1 MDILLSAMDQAE
13 GQPADQQV
21 RLDQVGFQVSSDSL
35 QSQQSLSSQLNYSP
49 ICLFAATQKTLAHEE
64 WERADPTLETD
75 DLVFELETHR
85 DMGCPILEEMSPSR
99 GIGWLQKPAPS
110 RSS

>member
-1 MDILLSAMDQAE
+1 MDVLLSAMDQAE

-64 WERADPTLETD
+64 CEGADPTLETD

-85 DMGCPILEEMSPSR
+85 DMGRPILEEMSPSR